1 MRLFTYV
8 RRYWVALLF
17 ATMGSMLYS
26 GIDAYFIYALKPL
39 LNEGLVAK
47 NYAFLEWAS
56 LFVMIIFIFRGMASF
71 ASNYFMASASR
82 YVIMDLRQ
90 DLFSHLQKLPA
101 RFYDKT
107 TSGQVLSILLFA
119 VDQVANASADVLT
132 SAIQAICLIIG
143 LLCVMFSIS
152 WKLTLL
158 YLIITPLVTIV
169 MRITS
174 VRIRRLSLTIQDS
187 VGDLNHCAEENIE
200 NYKVVRAFGGEA
212 YEVEKFNRAARVNRQ
227 REMKVVVARG
237 LSAAV
242 VQFITAAAVSLT
254 LYIATFDIAD
264 SLLTTGG
271 FVSMVGAILLL
282 LKPMKDLA
290 MVQNKL
296 YRGLAGAQNVFELLD
311 EKPEADS
318 GEQKIARAQGR
329 LVFSHVNFGYEG
341 QTEVL
346 KDVSFTIEPGEVV
359 ALVGRSGSGKSTLI
373 SLLTRFYHH
382 YTGEITLDGAS
393 IQSYDL
399 KNLRKQ
405 YALVSQ
411 QVNLFYDTVSN
422 NIAYGCFNASKED
435 ILAAAHAS
443 YSMEFIDK
451 LPQQL
456 ETIIGENG
464 ILLSGGQRQ
473 RIAIARAV
481 LKDAPILILDEATSA
496 LDTESER
503 YIQAALDQLMKNR
516 TSLVI
521 AHRLSTVEHADKIIV
536 MEEGRVVEI
545 GNHQTLLALNG
556 AYAKLYALQF
566 NTPSIQNEPPLM
578 EQYAT

>member
-1 MRLFTYV
+1 
-8 RRYWVALLF
+8 
-17 ATMGSMLYS
+17 
-26 GIDAYFIYALKPL
+26 
-39 LNEGLVAK
+39 
-47 NYAFLEWAS
+47 
-56 LFVMIIFIFRGMASF
+56 
-71 ASNYFMASASR
+71 
-82 YVIMDLRQ
+82 
-90 DLFSHLQKLPA
+90 
-101 RFYDKT
+101 
-107 TSGQVLSILLFA
+107 
-119 VDQVANASADVLT
+119 
-132 SAIQAICLIIG
+132 
-143 LLCVMFSIS
+143 
-152 WKLTLL
+152 
-158 YLIITPLVTIV
+158 